1 MPAAVVL
8 LSGGLDS
15 ATTLAIA
22 RSQGFECHALSVY
35 YGQRHSAELDAAR
48 RVALALGAQDHRVM
62 NVDLAGI
69 GELSGV
75 GADTGT
81 GEIRIGATTTMR
93 DLLAVSATQPP
104 APALPDAL
112 RDAARLLGGRQI
124 QAVATVGGNLCN
136 AAPSAETATPL
147 LAHDAGAV
155 IAGPAGSRTVPLA
168 ELFAGPGRVALAPG
182 ELLTAVCL
190 PAPGAGDGSAYR
202 RLDLRRSVD
211 IAVVGASAAV
221 RVEGGQITRARLA
234 IGAVAPTPRRV
245 PEAER
250 TLAGVPLSEVDP
262 VLDTVARLC
271 QDAAS
276 PIDDVRASA
285 EYRRAMVAVVVRRAL
300 SAALGRATRG
310 RSR

>member
-1 MPAAVVL
+1 MTAYLRPRTVAE
-8 LSGGLDS
+8 
-15 ATTLAIA
+15 ATA
-22 RSQGFECHALSVY
+22 
-35 YGQRHSAELDAAR
+35 
-48 RVALALGAQDHRVM
+48 ALAGEPTARVLAGGTDLMNQMRLGRLRPALV
-62 NVDLAGI
+62 VDLAGI
-69 GELSGV
+69 GGLSCVRADG
-75 GADTGT
+75 DTGT

-93 DLLAVSATQPP
+93 DLLAVSATQP
-104 APALPDAL
+104 LPDAL

-124 QAVATVGGNLCN
+124 QAVGTVGGNLCN

>member
-1 MPAAVVL
+1 
-8 LSGGLDS
+8 
-15 ATTLAIA
+15 
-22 RSQGFECHALSVY
+22 
-35 YGQRHSAELDAAR
+35 
-48 RVALALGAQDHRVM
+48 
-62 NVDLAGI
+62 
-69 GELSGV
+69 
-75 GADTGT
+75 
-81 GEIRIGATTTMR
+81 
-93 DLLAVSATQPP
+93 
-104 APALPDAL
+104 
-112 RDAARLLGGRQI
+112 
-124 QAVATVGGNLCN
+124 
-136 AAPSAETATPL
+136 PSAETATPL